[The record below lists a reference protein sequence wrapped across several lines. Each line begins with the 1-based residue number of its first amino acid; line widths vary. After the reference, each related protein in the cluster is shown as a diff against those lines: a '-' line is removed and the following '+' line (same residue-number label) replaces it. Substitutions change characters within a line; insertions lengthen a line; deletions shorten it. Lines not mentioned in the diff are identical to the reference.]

1 MAAHR
6 ADGGGELMAAHRAD
20 GGGEL
25 MAAHRAGR
33 AGKPVSVHGPD
44 CPVHGRPTLPGARG
58 LYDPSNEH
66 DACGVGFVASIRGER
81 SHDVV
86 SRGIQVLIN
95 LEHRGACGCD
105 PETGDGAGLLVQVP
119 DAFLRRECTKLGIGL
134 PEEGAYAVGM
144 IFLDQDEALRE
155 RQVRIIE
162 ETVAEEGQEVLGWR
176 EVPVDEESIG
186 WLARESM
193 PRVHQLFV
201 AARGVEG
208 DAFERKL
215 YVIRRLAEKRIEEIN
230 GDDGFFYVTS
240 LSSRTIVYT
249 GMLISRQI
257 RGFFPDVRDP
267 EFVSALC
274 LVHSRYSTNTLG
286 AWDLAH
292 PFRYLA
298 HNGEINTVQGNQNW
312 MHAREGTMA
321 SDVLG
326 DDLAKLYPICRE
338 GASDSARF
346 DNALEF
352 LVLSG
357 RELPEAILMMV
368 PEAWENRED
377 MDPDLRAYYEYHSF
391 MMEPWDGPASLAFT
405 DGRKIGAVLD
415 RNGLRPSRYVVTKD
429 GFVVMAS
436 EVGVLEIEPEN
447 VLVKERLHPGKIF
460 CVDLEAGRIIG
471 DEEIKRGYVER
482 RPYREWVERNRLI
495 LDFLPGAEVP
505 ADKTDDDLR
514 FPLQQ
519 AFGYTNEDL
528 KVLLAPMA
536 VNARWPI
543 GSMGEDAAL
552 ACLSDRPQMLYRYFK
567 QLFAQVSNPAM
578 DSINER
584 PVMALYSPIGAERNL
599 LEETEAHARMIRAT
613 HPVIS
618 NEDLEKLRA
627 IDQPG
632 FESRTLSCLFKVSEG
647 GGGLRA
653 ALDELCSQAEAAVR
667 AGVNILILS
676 DRGVGP
682 ELAPIP
688 MLLATGAVHHH
699 LIRETLRT
707 RCGIV
712 CETGEAREVAHM
724 ALLIGYGAAAINPY
738 LAFAT
743 IREIVEEGTFTPE
756 DLDYETAVRNYVTA
770 NDKGLLKTFAKMGIS
785 TLASYRGAQIF
796 EAVGLDRD
804 LVARCFTGTASRVS
818 GVGYE
823 VLARE
828 AGMRHARAFPQD
840 EYQYPE
846 LDPGGLYQWRARGE
860 RHTFNPD
867 TVSQLQIALQRGS
880 YEDYKVFARG
890 ADGDAESACTLRGL
904 FKFRTGVQAPVPIE
918 EVEPASEIVKRFCT
932 GAMSY
937 GSISLEAHQT
947 LAIAMNRLGGK
958 SNTGEGGE
966 DPDRFT
972 PDENGD
978 LRRSAIKQVASG
990 RFGVTSWYLV
1000 NSDEMQIKV
1009 AQGAKPGEGGE
1020 LPGHKVN
1027 ETIAK
1032 VRHSTPGVGLI
1043 SPPPHHDIYSIEDLS
1058 QLIYDLKNAN
1068 RYARVSVKL
1077 VSVTG
1082 VGTIAA
1088 GVSKGKADGVLISG
1102 MDGGTGASPQASIK
1116 YAGMPW
1122 EIGLAETQ
1130 QTLVLND
1137 LRGRIRVQTD
1147 GGLKTGRDVAIAALL
1162 GADEFGFSTAPLV
1175 AMGCIL
1181 MRVCHLN
1188 TCPVGIATQD
1198 PVLRERFAGTPD
1210 SVVQYMLWI
1219 AEEVREIMAEL
1230 GFRHLDDMIGRVDCL
1245 DVETAVNHWK
1255 QSGLDFSE
1263 ILHKPEVPHAIHN
1276 CEGQT
1281 LAQELESV
1289 LDQRLLRMAAPA
1301 LEHGE
1306 NVEVDLPICNTDRTV
1321 GTILGSEVS
1330 LKYGEEGLPEDTIT
1344 LRFQGSAGQSLG
1356 AFCTDG
1362 ITIEVD
1368 GDTNDYCGKGL
1379 CGAKIIV
1386 RVPAGST
1393 FDPAENIITGN
1404 VVLYGATSGEAY
1416 FQGVAG
1422 ERFCVRN
1429 SGATTV
1435 VEGVGEHGCE
1445 YMTGGVAVI
1454 LGRTGRNFG
1463 AGMSGGYA
1471 YVLDEDGAFDTRV
1484 NHATVDL
1491 DPLDEE
1497 DLETVQRLV
1506 RRHFQYTHSAKAD
1519 EVLRKWDTWA
1529 PRFVK
1534 VFPKDYKRALGDRL
1548 AAESGNG

>member
-1 MAAHR
+1 
-6 ADGGGELMAAHRAD
+6 
-20 GGGEL
+20 
-25 MAAHRAGR
+25 
-33 AGKPVSVHGPD
+33 
-44 CPVHGRPTLPGARG
+44 
-58 LYDPSNEH
+58 
-66 DACGVGFVASIRGER
+66 
-81 SHDVV
+81 
-86 SRGIQVLIN
+86 
-95 LEHRGACGCD
+95 
-105 PETGDGAGLLVQVP
+105 
-119 DAFLRRECTKLGIGL
+119 
-134 PEEGAYAVGM
+134 
-144 IFLDQDEALRE
+144 
-155 RQVRIIE
+155 
-162 ETVAEEGQEVLGWR
+162 
-176 EVPVDEESIG
+176 
-186 WLARESM
+186 
-193 PRVHQLFV
+193 
-201 AARGVEG
+201 
-208 DAFERKL
+208 
-215 YVIRRLAEKRIEEIN
+215 
-230 GDDGFFYVTS
+230 
-240 LSSRTIVYT
+240 
-249 GMLISRQI
+249 MLISRQI

-267 EFVSALC
+267 DFESALC

-286 AWDLAH
+286 QWDLAH

-298 HNGEINTVQGNQNW
+298 HNGEINTVEGNQNW
-312 MHAREGTMA
+312 MRAREGTM
-321 SDVLG
+321 SSERFG
-326 DDLAKLYPICRE
+326 GDLAKLYPIMRE

-352 LVLSG
+352 LALAG
-357 RELPEAILMMV
+357 RELPEAVLMMI
-368 PEAWENRED
+368 PEAWENRAD

-436 EVGVLEIEPEN
+436 EVGVMEIDPAN

-460 CVDLEAGRIIG
+460 FIDLEEGRIVG
-471 DEEIKRGYVER
+471 DEEIKARYVAR
-482 RPYREWVERNRLI
+482 RPYREWVDRNRLV
-495 LDFLPGAEVP
+495 LSDLPTQTVPSDKRSAEQ
-505 ADKTDDDLR
+505 R
-514 FPLQQ
+514 FALQQ
-519 AFGYTNEDL
+519 AFGYTLEDQ

-536 VNARWPI
+536 VQGKWPI

-567 QLFAQVSNPAM
+567 QKFAQVSNPAM

-584 PVMALYSPIGAERNL
+584 PVMALFSTLGAERNL
-599 LEETEAHARMIRAT
+599 LDETEEHARMIRVE
-613 HPVIS
+613 HPVITD
-618 NEDLEKLRA
+618 EELARLEHLDA
-627 IDQPG
+627 PG
-632 FESRTLSCLFKVSEG
+632 FRTQKLPCLYKVSEG
-647 GGGLRA
+647 GAGLRA
-653 ALDELCSQAEAAVR
+653 ALERLCAEAEAAVR
-667 AGVNILILS
+667 DGTNILILS
-676 DRGVGP
+676 DRGVTP
-682 ELAPIP
+682 DQAPIP

-738 LAFAT
+738 LALQT
-743 IREIVEEGTFTPE
+743 IEELIEDGTYTPAGLE
-756 DLDYETAVRNYVTA
+756 TETAIRNFIKA

-785 TLASYRGAQIF
+785 TLQSYRGAQIF
-796 EAVGLDRD
+796 EAIGLDRS
-804 LVARCFTGTASRVS
+804 LVERCFTGTASRVS
-818 GVGYE
+818 GVDYD
-823 VLARE
+823 VIATE
-828 AGMRHARAFPQD
+828 AAMRHARAFPGD
-840 EYQYPE
+840 EFQYPE
-846 LDPGGLYQWRARGE
+846 LDAGGLYQWRARGE

-867 TVSQLQIALQRGS
+867 TVSRLQIALRRGS
-880 YEDYKVFARG
+880 YEDYKEFSAA
-890 ADGDAESACTLRGL
+890 ADGETETACTLRGL
-904 FKFRTGVQAPVPIE
+904 FRFREGQRSPVPLE
-918 EVEPASEIVKRFCT
+918 DVEPATEIVKRFCT

-937 GSISLEAHQT
+937 GSISIEAHQT

-966 DPDRFT
+966 DSNRFT

-1020 LPGHKVN
+1020 LPGHKVD

-1088 GVSKGKADGVLISG
+1088 GVAKGKADGVLISG

-1116 YAGMPW
+1116 YAGLPW

-1147 GGLKTGRDVAIAALL
+1147 GGLKTGRDVVIAALL

-1219 AEEVREIMAEL
+1219 AEEAREYMAEL
-1230 GFRHLDDMIGRVDCL
+1230 GFRSIDEMTGQVDVL
-1245 DVETAVNHWK
+1245 DVARAEHHWK
-1255 QSGLDFSE
+1255 QRGLDFSA
-1263 ILHKPEVPHAIHN
+1263 LFHRPDVPHPIRQ
-1276 CEGQT
+1276 CESQT
-1281 LAQELESV
+1281 LAQELEQV
-1289 LDQRLLRMAAPA
+1289 LDLKLLRLAAPA
-1301 LEHGE
+1301 IERGE
-1306 NVEVDLPICNTDRTV
+1306 PVVIEMPIANTDRTV

-1330 LKYGEEGLPEDTIT
+1330 LKYGEEGLPDDTIT
-1344 LRFQGSAGQSLG
+1344 LRLKGSAGQSLG
-1356 AFCTDG
+1356 AFCPRG
-1362 ITIEVD
+1362 ITLDVE
-1368 GDTNDYCGKGL
+1368 GDANDYTGKGL
-1379 CGAKIIV
+1379 CGGKIVV

-1393 FDPAENIITGN
+1393 FEASQNIIAGN
-1404 VVLYGATSGEAY
+1404 VLLYGATSGEAY
-1416 FQGVAG
+1416 FHGIAG

-1429 SGATTV
+1429 SGADAV

-1445 YMTGGVAVI
+1445 YMTGGNVVI
-1454 LGRTGRNFG
+1454 LGSTGRNFG
-1463 AGMSGGYA
+1463 AGMSGGIA
-1471 YVLDEDGAFDTRV
+1471 YVLDEEGDFATRV
-1484 NHATVDL
+1484 NPETIDL
-1491 DPLDEE
+1491 DPLDDA
-1497 DLETVQRLV
+1497 DLERVQRMIRL
-1506 RRHFQYTHSAKAD
+1506 HFQYTRSERAD
-1519 EVLRKWDTWA
+1519 EVLRKWDGLA
-1529 PRFVK
+1529 PKFVK
-1534 VFPKDYKRALGDRL
+1534 VFPKDYKRALNDRID
-1548 AAESGNG
+1548 AESGNG

>member
-1 MAAHR
+1 M
-6 ADGGGELMAAHRAD
+6 
-20 GGGEL
+20 
-25 MAAHRAGR
+25 
-33 AGKPVSVHGPD
+33 
-44 CPVHGRPTLPGARG
+44 TLQSRIPAQG
-58 LYDPSNEH
+58 LYHPDHEH
-66 DACGVGFVASIRGER
+66 DACGVGFVANIAGEK
-81 SHDVV
+81 SHEVV
-86 SRGIQVLIN
+86 SKGIQVLIN

-105 PETGDGAGLLVQVP
+105 PETGDGAGLLVQIP
-119 DAFLRRECTKLGIGL
+119 DAFLRRECRALGQEL
-134 PEEGAYAVGM
+134 PEAGRYAAGM
-144 IFLDQDEALRE
+144 IFLASDEAAAA
-155 RQVRIIE
+155 RQVAILE
-162 ETVAEEGQEVLGWR
+162 AVVAEEGQGVIGWR
-176 EVPVDEESIG
+176 DVPTDPDAIG
-186 WLARESM
+186 WLARESL
-193 PRVHQLFV
+193 PRVRQLFIE
-201 AARGVEG
+201 ASGDRARDQ

-215 YVIRRLAEKRIEEIN
+215 YLIRRVAEKRIADEHGEEH
-230 GDDGFFYVTS
+230 FFYVPS
-240 LSSRTIVYT
+240 LSSRTLVYT

-267 EFVSALC
+267 DFVSALC

-298 HNGEINTVQGNQNW
+298 HNGEINTVEGNQNW

-321 SDVLG
+321 SELLG
-326 DDLAKLYPICRE
+326 DDLQKLYPILRD

-352 LVLSG
+352 LCLTG
-357 RELPEAILMMV
+357 RELPEAVLMMI
-368 PEAWENRED
+368 PEAWENRDD

-391 MMEPWDGPASLAFT
+391 LMEPWDGPASIAFT
-405 DGRKIGAVLD
+405 DGRVIGAVLD

-436 EVGVLEIEPEN
+436 EVGVMDITPEN

-460 CVDLEAGRIIG
+460 CVDLEQGRIIED
-471 DEEIKRGYVER
+471 DEVKREYVAR
-482 RPYREWVERNRLI
+482 KPYREWVERNRLI
-495 LDFLPGAEVP
+495 LRDLRAVDVP
-505 ADKTDDDLR
+505 ADKENPEHR
-514 FPLQQ
+514 FRLQQ
-519 AFGYTNEDL
+519 VFGYTHEDL

-536 VNARWPI
+536 TNAKWPI

-552 ACLSDRPQMLYRYFK
+552 ACLSERPQILYRYFK
-567 QLFAQVSNPAM
+567 QRFAQVSNPAM

-584 PVMALYSPIGAERNL
+584 PVMALYATLGAEGNL
-599 LEETEAHARMIRAT
+599 LTETEEHARMLRVE
-613 HPVIS
+613 HPVIR
-618 NEDLEKLRA
+618 NEELEKLRG

-632 FESRTLSCLFKVSEG
+632 FASRTLSCTFKAADAGE
-647 GGGLRA
+647 GLRS
-653 ALDELCSQAEAAVR
+653 ALAGLCAEAENAVR
-667 AGVNILILS
+667 EGVNILILS
-676 DRGVGP
+676 DREVGP
-682 ELAPIP
+682 DLAPIP

-699 LIRETLRT
+699 LIRQTLRT

-724 ALLIGYGAAAINPY
+724 ALLIGYGAGAINPY

-743 IREIVEEGTFTPE
+743 IRELVEQGSYTPE
-756 DLDYETAVRNYVTA
+756 GLDAESALRNFVKA

-785 TLASYRGAQIF
+785 TLQSYRGAQIF

-804 LVARCFTGTASRVS
+804 LVEQCFTGTASRVS

-823 VLARE
+823 VVARE
-828 AGMRHARAFPQD
+828 AALRHARAFPGD
-840 EYQYPE
+840 EFAYPE
-846 LDPGGLYQWRARGE
+846 LDPGGLYQWRPRGE
-860 RHTFNPD
+860 RHTFNPQ
-867 TVSQLQIALQRGS
+867 TVSKLQIALQRGS
-880 YEDYKVFARG
+880 YPDFKEFSAA
-890 ADGDAESACTLRGL
+890 ADGDSETACTLRGL
-904 FKFRTGVQAPVPIE
+904 FRFRTDVQPPVPIE
-918 EVEPASEIVKRFCT
+918 EVEPVEEIVRRFCT

-966 DPDRFT
+966 DPDRFQ
-972 PDENGD
+972 PEPNGD

-1020 LPGHKVN
+1020 LPGHKVS

-1043 SPPPHHDIYSIEDLS
+1043 SPPPHHDIYSIEDLA

-1088 GVSKGKADGVLISG
+1088 GVAKGKADGVLICG

-1122 EIGLAETQ
+1122 EVGLAETQ

-1137 LRGRIRVQTD
+1137 LRGRIRVQAD

-1175 AMGCIL
+1175 ALGCIL

-1198 PVLRERFAGTPD
+1198 PVLRQRFAGTPE
-1210 SVVQYMLWI
+1210 SVVQYLLWV

-1230 GFRHLDDMIGRVDCL
+1230 GFRKLDDMVGRAELL
-1245 DVETAVNHWK
+1245 DVHKAVSHWK
-1255 QSGLDFSE
+1255 QKGLDFSAL
-1263 ILHKPEVPHAIHN
+1263 LHRPEVPHAIYN
-1276 CEGQT
+1276 CESQG
-1281 LAQELESV
+1281 LAQELEQV
-1289 LDQRLLRMAAPA
+1289 LDQKLLRMAAPA
-1301 LEHGE
+1301 IERAE
-1306 NVEVDLPICNTDRTV
+1306 KVEIEMPIHNTDRTV

-1330 LKYGEEGLPEDTIT
+1330 RKYGAEGLPEDTIRLK
-1344 LRFQGSAGQSLG
+1344 LRGSAGQSLA
-1356 AFCTDG
+1356 AFCTNG
-1362 ITIEVD
+1362 LTFEVE

-1379 CGAKIIV
+1379 CGAKLIV
-1386 RVPAGST
+1386 RVPPGSS
-1393 FDPAENIITGN
+1393 FDPSRNIITGN

-1429 SGATTV
+1429 SGANAV

-1445 YMTGGVAVI
+1445 YMTGGTVVV
-1454 LGRTGRNFG
+1454 LGATGRNFG
-1463 AGMSGGYA
+1463 AGMSGGIA
-1471 YVLDEDGAFDTRV
+1471 YVLDSSGDFGSRV
-1484 NHATVDL
+1484 NAETVDL
-1491 DPLDEE
+1491 DPLDAQ
-1497 DLETVQRLV
+1497 DLETVQRML
-1506 RRHFQYTHSAKAD
+1506 RRHFQYTRSAKAD
-1519 EVLRKWDTWA
+1519 DVLRKWESEA
-1529 PRFVK
+1529 AKFVK
-1534 VFPKDYKRALGDRL
+1534 VFPKDYKRALTDRIQ
-1548 AAESGNG
+1548 AESGNG